1 MRLSIGVIED
11 DYIVFKRGP
20 PLEQGLSTSFRQ
32 KLPVIPFDD
41 KFKATYQDSQ
51 CTVCL
56 SDYQINE
63 KLQQL
68 PVCKHS
74 FHVPC
79 INQWLAKN
87 ATCPI
92 CRLSLSAVEI
102 GCLNNPNQLDE
113 GSLEGADATRM
124 WEERVVNEA
133 YDHSVQVR
141 STTSD
146 DGSNQHTASSDH
158 DISCTG
164 DHIVNIE
171 RS

>member
-1 MRLSIGVIED
+1 
-11 DYIVFKRGP
+11 P

-32 KLPVIPFDD
+32 KLPVVLFDD
-41 KFKATYQDSQ
+41 KFKATYQDSR
-51 CTVCL
+51 CSVCL
-56 SDYQINE
+56 SDYQNNE

-68 PVCKHS
+68 PVCKHF

-92 CRLSLSAVEI
+92 CRLSLNEMEMGV
-102 GCLNNPNQLDE
+102 LNNPNQLDE
-113 GSLEGADATRM
+113 VSLGGADATRM

-133 YDHSVQVR
+133 QDHSVQVR
-141 STTSD
+141 SITSE
-146 DGSNQHTASSDH
+146 DGGIQHTALSDH
-158 DISCTG
+158 DASCVG